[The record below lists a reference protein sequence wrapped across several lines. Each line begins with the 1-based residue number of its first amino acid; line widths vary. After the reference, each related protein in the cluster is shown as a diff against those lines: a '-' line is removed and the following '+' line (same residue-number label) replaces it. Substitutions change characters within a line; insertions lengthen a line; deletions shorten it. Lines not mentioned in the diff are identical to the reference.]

1 MVVKIG
7 VIKCGNIGTSPV
19 IDLVLDE
26 RADRPNIDVRTVG
39 SGAKMNPEQIED
51 AVPKI
56 ADFDPEF
63 VVFISPNPGAPGP
76 AKAREL
82 LSAMDIPAIIV
93 GDAPGIRAKDE
104 MDEQG
109 LGYIL
114 VKADPMIGARR
125 ELLDPTEMAS
135 FNSDVLKVLAATGA
149 YRVVQNTLDAVIAAA
164 EAGSDIELPKVVIS
178 AEKAVDAAGFANPYA
193 KAKALAAY
201 TIAEKVADVDVK
213 GCFMIYAVL
222 SLGGFLTEKFS
233 RSKFQV
239 NETEGLIRAISKSS
253 NPEEMKKKVRE
264 SELREDHKEIII
276 KIISNHGNKISYLW
290 YGNPWNDSWREG

>member
-135 FNSDVLKVLAATGA
+135 FNADVIKVLAATGA
-149 YRVVQNTLDAVIAAA
+149 YRVVQETIDGMIAAC
-164 EAGSDIELPKVVIS
+164 EAGNEIELPKVVID
-178 AEKAVDAAGFANPYA
+178 AAKATDAAGFASPYA
-193 KAKALAAY
+193 KAKAMAAY
-201 TIAEKVADVDVK
+201 EMAAKVGDIDLK
-213 GCFMIYAVL
+213 GCFMVKEMEKYVPIVASAHELIATAAKLATEAREIEKANDTVL
-222 SLGGFLTEKFS
+222 RKPHGAQGQTL
-233 RSKFQV
+233 SKTV
-239 NETEGLIRAISKSS
+239 LVSK
-253 NPEEMKKKVRE
+253 PE
-264 SELREDHKEIII
+264 
-276 KIISNHGNKISYLW
+276 
-290 YGNPWNDSWREG
+290 

>member
-149 YRVVQNTLDAVIAAA
+149 YRVVQSTLDAVIAAA
-164 EAGSDIELPKVVIS
+164 EAGNDIELPKVVIS

-213 GCFMIYAVL
+213 GCFMTKEAEKYIPIVASAHEMLSAAAKLAVEAREI
-222 SLGGFLTEKFS
+222 EKANDTVLRTS
-233 RSKFQV
+233 HGAQGQTVSKTALMDKPQ
-239 NETEGLIRAISKSS
+239 
-253 NPEEMKKKVRE
+253 
-264 SELREDHKEIII
+264 
-276 KIISNHGNKISYLW
+276 
-290 YGNPWNDSWREG
+290 